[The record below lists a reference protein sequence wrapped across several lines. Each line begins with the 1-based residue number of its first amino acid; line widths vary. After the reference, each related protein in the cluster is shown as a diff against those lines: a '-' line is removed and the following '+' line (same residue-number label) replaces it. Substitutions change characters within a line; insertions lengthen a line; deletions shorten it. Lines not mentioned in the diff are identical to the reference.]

1 MAILQILK
9 EGEDTLRAHSR
20 AVDEI
25 TPRILTLLDD
35 MWDTL
40 HESGG
45 VGLAAPQ
52 VGVLRRVVVIECEP
66 GDMIELINPVIVS
79 TSGEQTEVEGCLSIP
94 GKSGIVK
101 RPARV
106 TVEAL
111 DRTGKK
117 CRYRGDGLLARCFCH
132 ELDHL
137 DGVLYIDKAERMLT
151 QDEIEEMYGEDD

>member
-1 MAILQILK
+1 MEPVVCPDDDPSALTD
-9 EGEDTLRAHSR
+9 EDAKIVMRQY
-20 AVDEI
+20 EQ
-25 TPRILTLLDD
+25 
-35 MWDTL
+35 
-40 HESGG
+40 
-45 VGLAAPQ
+45 LA
-52 VGVLRRVVVIECEP
+52 
-66 GDMIELINPVIVS
+66 ELMLEKYRE
-79 TSGEQTEVEGCLSIP
+79 GEQTGVEGCLSFP